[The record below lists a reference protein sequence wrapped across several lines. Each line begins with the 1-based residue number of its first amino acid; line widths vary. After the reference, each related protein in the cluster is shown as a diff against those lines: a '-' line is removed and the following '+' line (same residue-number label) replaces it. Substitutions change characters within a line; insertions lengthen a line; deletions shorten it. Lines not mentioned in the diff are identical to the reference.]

1 LMTPI
6 DCYNKPP
13 GSSMS
18 HRTGQVAE
26 TPARGVAMS
35 ADHPAD
41 IPPATWGRQ
50 SCRRARIQAGFG
62 PGSSFSTLPDKL
74 ARTPALL
81 LVPPRTTQCRR
92 MPSSRSVIVSLP
104 VSIENRTW
112 LPHFSRPS
120 VSVSRQNCKKRIGLP
135 PDCPPEF

>member
-1 LMTPI
+1 
-6 DCYNKPP
+6 
-13 GSSMS
+13 MS

-74 ARTPALL
+74 ERTNQEPALL
-81 LVPPRTTQCRR
+81 LDHAVPPD
-92 MPSSRSVIVSLP
+92 VDAI
-104 VSIENRTW
+104 
-112 LPHFSRPS
+112 F
-120 VSVSRQNCKKRIGLP
+120 
-135 PDCPPEF
+135 